1 MEWLAE
7 LFETN
12 QIIVLSVYGQV
23 FFVMGLAIALQ
34 SRKRSE
40 LALAR
45 SLPWLAAFGIAY
57 AFVEWGYLFVPI
69 QSDFLPAAVIQ
80 ALLWFQIA
88 LRGFAFALLLQFGA
102 DLLLTTRDPSRGP
115 PLLSP
120 FGIPWLRVVAPLA
133 LGLWAVATLVI
144 AAWIGDYTPDLS
156 PWLPMARIEPAV
168 GAVGAPIAVGDVLA
182 RWMLALPGAVAVVIG
197 LTRSADAL
205 GPVAR
210 PPVGAALRLTAIAF
224 AVYAVLEGFVPMA
237 APFPPASVLN
247 SRVVLD
253 TLGIPIEVFRSVIG
267 LAMAVGVIRSL
278 DLFEQE
284 TDRRLAEARRRELL
298 ARERDRIGRDLHDG
312 IIQSIYAAGLHLE
325 EARAGRG
332 DPRERIGVVLGELER
347 VTGEIRR
354 TIFDLR
360 STSLD
365 ASDPERLIA
374 AVADELRAH
383 GLIDITLRVDGEW
396 RAHLRDDQAEQLR
409 HIVRE
414 ALSNVLR
421 HAGASHVELRLACSA
436 DSLALEIRDDGQGFD
451 ADDAAAGA
459 SGKDAQGLAN
469 LRRRAELLGAGLRI
483 RSAPGRGTA
492 LSLTMPVAAVRRA
505 P

>member
-1 MEWLAE
+1 MDWLGE

-12 QIIVLSVYGQV
+12 QIIVLSIYGQV

-69 QSDFLPAAVIQ
+69 QSGFLPGALIQ

-88 LRGFAFALLLQFGA
+88 LRGVAFALLLQFGA
-102 DLLLTTRDPSRGP
+102 DLLLTTRDPGRGP
-115 PLLSP
+115 PAMSP
-120 FGIPWLRVVAPLA
+120 VGLPWLRVVAPVA

-144 AAWIGDYTPDLS
+144 SAWIGDYSPDLA
-156 PWLPMARIEPAV
+156 PWLPIERIAPAV
-168 GAVGAPIAVGDVLA
+168 AAVGTPIAVGDVLA

-197 LTRSADAL
+197 LMRSADAL
-205 GPVAR
+205 GPIAR
-210 PPVGAALRLTAIAF
+210 PPVVVALRLTAGAF
-224 AVYAVLEGFVPMA
+224 AVYAVLEGFVSMA
-237 APFPPASVLN
+237 APFPPASILN

-253 TLGIPIEVFRSVIG
+253 ALGVPIEVFRSLIG
-267 LAMAVGVIRSL
+267 LAMAIGVIRAL

-298 ARERDRIGRDLHDG
+298 AHERDRIGRDLHDG

-325 EARAGRG
+325 EARAGEG
-332 DPRERIGVVLGELER
+332 DPRTRIGTVLGELER
-347 VTGEIRR
+347 VTADIRR

-365 ASDPERLIA
+365 ATDPERLVA

-383 GLIDITLRVDGEW
+383 GLIEITLRVDGAW
-396 RAHLRDDQAEQLR
+396 RAQLSEEQAEQLR

-421 HAGASHVELRLACSA
+421 HAAATHVELHLTCSEER
-436 DSLALEIRDDGQGFD
+436 LALEIRDDGHGFD
-451 ADDAAAGA
+451 ATGVAPG
-459 SGKDAQGLAN
+459 GTGGPQGLAN
-469 LRRRAELLGAGLRI
+469 LRGRAALLNAELEVM
-483 RSAPGRGTA
+483 SAPGRGTA

>member
-7 LFETN
+7 LFATN

-57 AFVEWGYLFVPI
+57 AFVEWGFLFVPI
-69 QSDFLPAAVIQ
+69 QSGFLPGALIQ
-80 ALLWFQIA
+80 ALLWFQVA
-88 LRGFAFALLLQFGA
+88 LRGLAFALLLQFGA
-102 DLLLTTRDPSRGP
+102 ELLLTTRDPARGAP
-115 PLLSP
+115 RLSP
-120 FGIPWLRVVAPLA
+120 LGVPWLRLVAPMA
-133 LGLWAVATLVI
+133 LVLWAIGTLAI
-144 AAWIGDYTPDLS
+144 SAWVGEFTPDIA
-156 PWLPMARIEPAV
+156 PWLPMGRIESAVAAV
-168 GAVGAPIAVGDVLA
+168 GTPIAVGDVLA
-182 RWMLALPGAVAVVIG
+182 RWMLALPGAAAVVIG
-197 LTRSADAL
+197 LLRSAQAL
-205 GPVAR
+205 EPIAR
-210 PPVGAALRLTAIAF
+210 PPVGAALRLTAAAF

-247 SRVVLD
+247 SGTVVD
-253 TLGIPIEVFRSVIG
+253 ALGIPIEVFRSLIG

-298 ARERDRIGRDLHDG
+298 AQERDRIGRDLHDG
-312 IIQSIYAAGLHLE
+312 IIQSIYAAGLHLD
-325 EARAGRG
+325 EARAEGG
-332 DPRERIGVVLGELER
+332 DPRPRIGIVLGELER
-347 VTGEIRR
+347 VTADIRR

-365 ASDPERLIA
+365 ASDPERLVA

-383 GLIDITLRVDGEW
+383 GLVDITLHVDGEW
-396 RAHLRDDQAEQLR
+396 RARLSEEQADQLR

-421 HAGASHVELRLACSA
+421 HASASHVELRLRCEEER
-436 DSLALEIRDDGQGFD
+436 LALEIRDDGHGFD
-451 ADDAAAGA
+451 TTGA
-459 SGKDAQGLAN
+459 TRGDGPHGLAN
-469 LRRRAELLGAGLRI
+469 LRGRAELLGAELDV

>member
-7 LFETN
+7 LFATN

-57 AFVEWGYLFVPI
+57 AFVEWGFLFVPI
-69 QSDFLPAAVIQ
+69 QSGFLPGALIQ
-80 ALLWFQIA
+80 ALLWFQVA
-88 LRGFAFALLLQFGA
+88 LRGVAFALLLQFGA
-102 DLLLTTRDPSRGP
+102 ELLLTTRDPARAAP
-115 PLLSP
+115 RLSP
-120 FGIPWLRVVAPLA
+120 LGVPWLRLVAPMA
-133 LGLWAVATLVI
+133 LVLWAVGMLVI
-144 AAWIGDYTPDLS
+144 SAWVGEFRPDIA
-156 PWLPMARIEPAV
+156 PWLPMGRIESAV
-168 GAVGAPIAVGDVLA
+168 AAVGAPIAVGDVLA
-182 RWMLALPGAVAVVIG
+182 RWMLALPGAAAVVIG
-197 LTRSADAL
+197 LLRSAQSL
-205 GPVAR
+205 EPIAR
-210 PPVGAALRLTAIAF
+210 PPVGAALRLTAAAF

-247 SRVVLD
+247 SSIVVD
-253 TLGIPIEVFRSVIG
+253 ALGIPIEVFRSFIG

-298 ARERDRIGRDLHDG
+298 AQERDRIGRDLHDG
-312 IIQSIYAAGLHLE
+312 IIQSIYAAGLHLD
-325 EARAGRG
+325 EARAAGG
-332 DPRERIGVVLGELER
+332 DPRPRIGIVLDELER
-347 VTGEIRR
+347 VTADIRR

-365 ASDPERLIA
+365 ASDPERLVA

-383 GLIDITLRVDGEW
+383 GLVDITLHVDGEW
-396 RAHLRDDQAEQLR
+396 RARLSEEQADQLR

-421 HAGASHVELRLACSA
+421 HASASHVELRLRCEE
-436 DSLALEIRDDGQGFD
+436 DRLGLEIRDDGHGFD
-451 ADDAAAGA
+451 TTLATRGDGPH
-459 SGKDAQGLAN
+459 GLAN
-469 LRRRAELLGAGLRI
+469 LRGRAELLGAELDV

>member
-1 MEWLAE
+1 MEWLAQ

-57 AFVEWGYLFVPI
+57 AFVEWGFLFVPI
-69 QSDFLPAAVIQ
+69 QSGFLPGALIQ
-80 ALLWFQIA
+80 ALLWFQVA

-102 DLLLTTRDPSRGP
+102 ELLLTTRDPARGAP
-115 PLLSP
+115 RLSP
-120 FGIPWLRVVAPLA
+120 LGIPWLRLVAPMA
-133 LGLWAVATLVI
+133 LVLWSIGTLVI
-144 AAWIGDYTPDLS
+144 SAWVGAYTPDIA
-156 PWLPMARIEPAV
+156 PWLPMGRIEAAIA
-168 GAVGAPIAVGDVLA
+168 GVGAPIAVGDVLA
-182 RWMLALPGAVAVVIG
+182 RWMLALPGAAAVVIG
-197 LTRSADAL
+197 LLRSAQAL
-205 GPVAR
+205 EPIAR
-210 PPVGAALRLTAIAF
+210 PPVGAALRLTAAAF
-224 AVYAVLEGFVPMA
+224 AVYAVLEGFVPMP

-247 SRVVLD
+247 SSSVVD
-253 TLGIPIEVFRSVIG
+253 AVGIPIEVFRSLIG

-284 TDRRLAEARRRELL
+284 TDRRLAAARRRELL
-298 ARERDRIGRDLHDG
+298 SHERDRIGRDLHDG
-312 IIQSIYAAGLHLE
+312 IIQSIYAAGLHLD
-325 EARAGRG
+325 EARAGTA
-332 DPRERIGVVLGELER
+332 DPRPRIGIVLGELER
-347 VTGEIRR
+347 VTADIRR

-360 STSLD
+360 STSLG
-365 ASDPERLIA
+365 ASDPERLVA

-383 GLIDITLRVDGEW
+383 GLVDITLHVDGEW
-396 RAHLRDDQAEQLR
+396 RATLSEEQADQLR

-421 HAGASHVELRLACSA
+421 HAAASHVELRLRCEE
-436 DSLALEIRDDGQGFD
+436 DRLALLISDDGHGFDVGTATRDDGPH
-451 ADDAAAGA
+451 
-459 SGKDAQGLAN
+459 GLAN
-469 LRRRAELLGAGLRI
+469 LRGRAEQLGAELDV
-483 RSAPGRGTA
+483 RSEPGRGTA

-505 P
+505 S